1 METPRTLGRV
11 CLAGSSNTATM
22 STGWESSTTLACH
35 RIMTVRKTPS
45 FAPLMKKVI
54 CQDRLGTNAKKTQQK
69 TVPAGDL
76 SWSDPARYSQGG
88 ETPLLPGFT
97 DLQDSTTMILA
108 PDYQTVMAGIDCI
121 TGEPGGSYCEI
132 NGTAGPD
139 DHLMEAGVAS
149 VKLLANYSKATKVPF
164 FLGWFVSSCL
174 LLLVVHHSCRI
185 ASLLPLCCAVLTD

>member
-1 METPRTLGRV
+1 
-11 CLAGSSNTATM
+11 
-22 STGWESSTTLACH
+22 
-35 RIMTVRKTPS
+35 MTVRKTPS